1 MIITLVSIQIYNQH
15 HPFIGLKGFY
25 TVSSPLNFFIKQGGL
40 KDKENVFK
48 FSSPEQKE
56 VLRKPETRIWMLM
69 HNAIAF
75 KGLSKKS
82 LQMFTENIAI
92 TTKEFGC
99 SLYEKE
105 TI

>member
-1 MIITLVSIQIYNQH
+1 M
-15 HPFIGLKGFY
+15 
-25 TVSSPLNFFIKQGGL
+25 
-40 KDKENVFK
+40 
-48 FSSPEQKE
+48 
-56 VLRKPETRIWMLM
+56 LRKTETRIWMLM

-92 TTKEFGC
+92 ATKEFGC